1 MKLTTIET
9 TKAVGQVLCH
19 DVTKIVPGEFKGRLF
34 RKGHII
40 REEDIDLLLSAGKD
54 VLYVWDDIE
63 GMVHEND
70 AADRLQRLVRGRN
83 ISISEVKEGKINLIS
98 EVDGTLKINT
108 DLLYKMN
115 MIDEVIVATKPNH
128 AYVKKGDVIAAT
140 RVIPLLID
148 EQKLIT
154 AEQLILNPIINV
166 KPIEDCKIAMVT
178 TGNEIYY
185 GRIKDRFKEVIERKL
200 EPFNTD
206 FISQTIVKD
215 EIEDVKAAIQG
226 YLDQEVDVIICTG
239 GMSVDPSDITPS
251 AIMET
256 GSHIVT
262 YGMPV
267 LSGSMT
273 LIAYNANTT
282 ILGLPAGVIFAEKT
296 TLDLILHRVLSKD
309 PITRE
314 EVAHYG
320 NGGLL

>member
-40 REEDIDLLLSAGKD
+40 REEDIELLLSAGKD

-70 AADRLQRLVRGRN
+70 AADRLQRLVRGSN

-128 AYVKKGDVIAAT
+128 MYVKKGEVIAAT

-154 AEQLILNPIINV
+154 AEQLISEPIISV
-166 KPIEDCKIAMVT
+166 KPIEECKIAMVT

-206 FISQTIVKD
+206 FIGQTIVKD
-215 EIEDVKAAIQG
+215 EIEDVKEAIQG

-256 GSHIVT
+256 GSNIVT

-273 LIAYNANTT
+273 LIAYNANST